1 MKINKPITI
10 IVIAC
15 FVVGTVAV
23 FMFHNR
29 PPAESDTPA
38 VSDTRQ
44 MPDANVNDIPS
55 PEPSKE
61 IDPPSISP
69 STDSKAT
76 PDVIDPEKKDTD
88 ITVPLTDPVQ
98 KPPEAEPDKHEKG
111 DEKEP
116 PKPSEA
122 PPASTPKPTPE
133 KPSEPKSGDINEKGQ
148 VWVPGFGWVTPGG
161 GNQGDKSG
169 SDGDINKPVGDM

>member
-1 MKINKPITI
+1 MKINKHITI
-10 IVIAC
+10 IVITC
-15 FVVGTVAV
+15 FVVGTVALIV
-23 FMFHNR
+23 FHNR

-38 VSDTRQ
+38 VSDISQ
-44 MPDANVNDIPS
+44 MPDANVNNITS

-76 PDVIDPEKKDTD
+76 PNVIDPEKEDTD

-98 KPPEAEPDKHEKG
+98 KPSEADPDKHEKG
-111 DEKEP
+111 NENEP

-122 PPASTPKPTPE
+122 PPTSTSKPTHA
-133 KPSEPKSGDINEKGQ
+133 KPSKPQSGDTNEKGQ
-148 VWVPGFGWVTPGG
+148 VWVPGFGWVTPGD
-161 GNQGDKSG
+161 GNQGGKSG